1 MQLVYRLTRWL
12 SGEVMRSNW
21 LYCDKMEIW
30 YISILV
36 DQVTSEPSGST
47 WCTLRFPVTY
57 WWSIAAR
64 VESEFL
70 RCKSWWK
77 LKIFICPKL
86 KMGREKVLCFQNT
99 SCFLFHLFFF
109 LIGEHV
115 FLINSAMSDW
125 PRYPYFS
132 CENWIYIPMRL
143 DEREFKIL
151 STQMQTS
158 LKWLTQKTRIN
169 ITLNNFDPHLIY
181 CSLFLKVYANILD
194 FVCWCASKN
203 PGTFSTQF
211 PSENHCRIAYI
222 SVCVTLKVC
231 RWIVAPCC
239 FTIEDTG

>member
-12 SGEVMRSNW
+12 PGEVMRSNW

-36 DQVTSEPSGST
+36 DQVTSEPCGST

-64 VESEFL
+64 VESECL

-158 LKWLTQKTRIN
+158 LKWLTQKTRR
-169 ITLNNFDPHLIY
+169 T
-181 CSLFLKVYANILD
+181 
-194 FVCWCASKN
+194 
-203 PGTFSTQF
+203 T
-211 PSENHCRIAYI
+211 
-222 SVCVTLKVC
+222 
-231 RWIVAPCC
+231 VA
-239 FTIEDTG
+239 